1 LGRGVAYDSIKKDV
15 TINKRRKD
23 RMKLSKFCEE
33 DLISFELRGESKNEV
48 ISELVDLASK
58 SKLVKD
64 GSELL
69 KDILER
75 EKLVTTGV
83 GYGVAFPHAKSKAV
97 KGIVIA
103 FGRSKKGVDF
113 DSMDKK
119 PVHLFF
125 LIAAPE
131 DAIGAHLN
139 VMARLSFLMRNEKNR
154 DKLMKTKSPK
164 ELLEILDSVE

>member
-1 LGRGVAYDSIKKDV
+1 
-15 TINKRRKD
+15 
-23 RMKLSKFCEE
+23 MKLSKFCGE
-33 DLISFELRGESKNEV
+33 DLISFELRAQTKDETIK
-48 ISELVDLASK
+48 ELVDLASN

-64 GSELL
+64 SDQLL

-83 GYGVAFPHAKSKAV
+83 GYGVAFPHAKSKAIR
-97 KGIVIA
+97 GIIIA
-103 FGRSKKGVDF
+103 FGRSKKGVNF

-119 PVHLFF
+119 PVNIFF

-139 VMARLSFLMRNEKNR
+139 VMARLSFLMKSEKNR
-154 DKLMKTKSPK
+154 EKLMKIKSPK
-164 ELLEILDSVE
+164 ELLEVLDSYE

>member
-1 LGRGVAYDSIKKDV
+1 
-15 TINKRRKD
+15 
-23 RMKLSKFCEE
+23 MKLSKFCGE
-33 DLISFELRGESKNEV
+33 DLISFELREGSKNGV
-48 ISELVDLASK
+48 ISELVDLASR

-103 FGRSKKGVDF
+103 FGRSKGGVDF

-139 VMARLSFLMRNEKNR
+139 VMARLSYLMKSEKNR
-154 DKLMKTKSPK
+154 EKLIKIKSPK
-164 ELLEILDSVE
+164 ELLEVLDSVE

>member
-1 LGRGVAYDSIKKDV
+1 
-15 TINKRRKD
+15 
-23 RMKLSKFCEE
+23 MKLSKFCGE
-33 DLISFELRGESKNEV
+33 DLISFELKAETKEEV
-48 ISELVDLASK
+48 IKELVDLASK

-64 GSELL
+64 ADQLL
-69 KDILER
+69 KDIQER

-97 KGIVIA
+97 RGIIIA
-103 FGRSKKGVDF
+103 FGRPKQGIEF
-113 DSMDKK
+113 NSMDKK
-119 PVHLFF
+119 PVYLFF

-139 VMARLSFLMRNEKNR
+139 VMARLSYLMKSEKNR

-164 ELLEILDSVE
+164 DLLEMLDSVE

>member
-1 LGRGVAYDSIKKDV
+1 
-15 TINKRRKD
+15 
-23 RMKLSKFCEE
+23 MKLSKFCEE
-33 DLISFELRGESKNEV
+33 DLISFELKGGSKNEV
-48 ISELVDLASK
+48 ISELVDLASR
-58 SKLVKD
+58 SRLVKD
-64 GSELL
+64 GNELL

-113 DSMDKK
+113 DSMDKQ
-119 PVHLFF
+119 PVYLFF

-139 VMARLSFLMRNEKNR
+139 VMARLSYLMRSEKNR
-154 DKLMKTKSPK
+154 DKLMRIKGPK
-164 ELLEILDSVE
+164 ELLEVLDSVD

>member
-1 LGRGVAYDSIKKDV
+1 
-15 TINKRRKD
+15 
-23 RMKLSKFCEE
+23 M
-33 DLISFELRGESKNEV
+33 
-48 ISELVDLASK
+48 
-58 SKLVKD
+58 
-64 GSELL
+64 
-69 KDILER
+69 
-75 EKLVTTGV
+75 VTTGV

-119 PVHLFF
+119 PVYLFF

-139 VMARLSFLMRNEKNR
+139 VMARLSYLMKSEKNR
-154 DKLMKTKSPK
+154 EALMKIKSPK
-164 ELLEILDSVE
+164 ELLEVLDSVE

>member
-1 LGRGVAYDSIKKDV
+1 
-15 TINKRRKD
+15 
-23 RMKLSKFCEE
+23 MKLSKFCGE
-33 DLISFELRGESKNEV
+33 DLISFELKAETKDQA
-48 ISELVDLASK
+48 IKELVELAAK

-64 GSELL
+64 GEQLL
-69 KDILER
+69 KDILDR

-97 KGIVIA
+97 RGIVIA
-103 FGRSKKGVDF
+103 FGRPKKGIDF

-119 PVHLFF
+119 PVNLLF

-139 VMARLSFLMRNEKNR
+139 VMARLSYLMKGEKNR
-154 DKLMKTKSPK
+154 EKLMKTKSPK
-164 ELLEILDSVE
+164 EFLEILDSVE

>member
-1 LGRGVAYDSIKKDV
+1 
-15 TINKRRKD
+15 
-23 RMKLSKFCEE
+23 MKLSKFCGE
-33 DLISFELRGESKNEV
+33 DLISFELKRESKNEV
-48 ISELVDLASK
+48 ISELVNLSSGSK
-58 SKLVKD
+58 IVKD

-119 PVHLFF
+119 PVHIFF

-139 VMARLSFLMRNEKNR
+139 VMARLSYLMKSEKNR
-154 DKLMKTKSPK
+154 DKLMKIKSPK
-164 ELLEILDSVE
+164 ELLEVLDSVE

>member
-1 LGRGVAYDSIKKDV
+1 
-15 TINKRRKD
+15 
-23 RMKLSKFCEE
+23 MKLSKFCGE
-33 DLISFELRGESKNEV
+33 DLISFELREGSKNGV
-48 ISELVDLASK
+48 ISELVDLASR

-103 FGRSKKGVDF
+103 FGRSKGGVDF

-139 VMARLSFLMRNEKNR
+139 VMARLSYLMKSEKNR
-154 DKLMKTKSPK
+154 DKLIKIKSPK
-164 ELLEILDSVE
+164 ELLEVLDSVE